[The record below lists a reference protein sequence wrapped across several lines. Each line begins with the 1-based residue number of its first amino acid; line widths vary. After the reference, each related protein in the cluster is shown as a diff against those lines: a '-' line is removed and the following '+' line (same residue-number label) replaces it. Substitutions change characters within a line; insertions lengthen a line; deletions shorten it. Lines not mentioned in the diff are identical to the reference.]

1 MSNWALIIYCGL
13 ITYFTRFSMIA
24 LIKKE
29 MFNDR
34 IRQVLSYVP
43 TAIFPA
49 IIFPAIFLDDS
60 GSILIQNNPKIM
72 AALIATLIGIFS
84 RSIIATIFSGLAS
97 YWFLIFVVQFVMKKI
112 FIFIFC
118 IFAFG
123 VNSMEKETTFN
134 RELFDKAQAD
144 GKIVIVSSWIKY
156 CSSCAGQMKILNK
169 AKKDGKLSDIEFTNI
184 EYFAFDVTNKE
195 IANLFNIQYQ
205 TSLLIFKGSKEVFRS
220 IGETTEDLIYEAI
233 KASI

>member
-34 IRQVLSYVP
+34 VRQVLSYVP

-49 IIFPAIFLDDS
+49 IIFPAIFLDNS
-60 GSILIQNNPKIM
+60 GSILIENNPKIM

-97 YWFLIFVVQFVMKKI
+97 YWFLIFVV
-112 FIFIFC
+112 
-118 IFAFG
+118 
-123 VNSMEKETTFN
+123 
-134 RELFDKAQAD
+134 
-144 GKIVIVSSWIKY
+144 
-156 CSSCAGQMKILNK
+156 
-169 AKKDGKLSDIEFTNI
+169 
-184 EYFAFDVTNKE
+184 
-195 IANLFNIQYQ
+195 
-205 TSLLIFKGSKEVFRS
+205 
-220 IGETTEDLIYEAI
+220 
-233 KASI
+233 